1 MTTAYQLPE
10 DIGQK
15 SVIRNGKEVQ
25 AASEFPAGQTT
36 AEKSVPLVLPREG
49 YTYPII
55 DNYRNTTEVDRD
67 LLGFP
72 RVTTPYN
79 FLTRNDAYELT
90 EEDWIFDVTGLNERP
105 QLDGTQSA
113 RWTQQSKVSANYTPA
128 PDGQVKYNSSAS
140 SAQLFLNSNDGGFQ
154 RARICTKKRY
164 RYQPGRIVRASLAVK
179 MSVQETPVSVTRLWG
194 VGDTNDGFFVEC
206 SGDGVGDRLQILY
219 RNSAGNGLRYETRVP
234 RSEWTGDPLDGT
246 GKSKANLDL
255 SKAHMWLV
263 EWGWYGASD
272 VKFYCFLVDEDE
284 DLPTSITQIP
294 RARWILAHELI
305 LADTSVRND
314 LSESDGGT
322 GTRSYD
328 VPSLRTPSLPI
339 WVEINNSGNIARSE
353 FIERYGAS
361 VLVDGGTV
369 DRSKI
374 AVVDAGFDASI
385 DPVVGG
391 TYSGAGTSVMTLRSK
406 EELVNDDGKLVDN
419 FLVTN
424 PLVLNVGASDL
435 VEIEVWKDPE
445 MVSPSEVGHI
455 NGRLP
460 YRTGDYVS
468 PFNLVPQLIT
478 SFDSTQT
485 EFAITQEDP
494 TNEFLTVNTQYD
506 SGDLLSLDVSFNDY
520 RVVKSGRKVCSFL
533 VDARGANIDLKE
545 FFSAYRENLTT
556 EYDAPTEFPITTD
569 TISVDTFNTTTG
581 VITVDNAFHVR
592 IYEGQRISKGSTNYY
607 VLSVDSSTSFKLKAA
622 KVNTTPVLSG
632 IAAGD
637 TLVAHY
643 ELDLTSNVAASL
655 KPIYRSEVVFLAKP
669 FNASYSALDP
679 TQEYNAEW
687 MSLVNATSS
696 DAYSVQTAPTV
707 NMYLTNG
714 VV

>member
-36 AEKSVPLVLPREG
+36 ASKSVPTVLPRED
-49 YTYPII
+49 YTFPII

-79 FLTRNDAYELT
+79 FLTRNDAYELN
-90 EEDWIFDVTGLNERP
+90 EDDWIVDVTGLNERP
-105 QLDGTQSA
+105 QLDSTQSA
-113 RWTQQSKVSANYTPA
+113 RWTQLFNASSEYSPA
-128 PDGQVKYNSSAS
+128 PNGEVKYNAPAS

-154 RARICTKKRY
+154 RARVCTKKRY
-164 RYQPGRIVRASLAVK
+164 RYQPGRIVRTSLAVE
-179 MSVQETPVSVTRLWG
+179 MSVQETPISVTRLWG

-219 RNSAGNGLRYETRVP
+219 RYSAGNGLRFETRVP
-234 RSEWTGDPLDGT
+234 SSQSTGDPLDGT
-246 GKSKANLDL
+246 GQSKANLDL
-255 SKAHMWLV
+255 SKSHMWLI

-272 VKFYCFLVDEDE
+272 VKFYCFLVDKDE
-284 DLPTSITQIP
+284 ELPTSITQIP
-294 RARWILAHELI
+294 RARWILAHELV
-305 LADTSVRND
+305 LADTPVRND
-314 LSESDGGT
+314 LSELDGG
-322 GTRSYD
+322 GSTRGYD
-328 VPSLRTPSLPI
+328 VPSLRTPSLPV

-353 FIERYGAS
+353 YIERFGVS
-361 VLVDGGTV
+361 VLVDGGTT

-374 AVVDAGFDASI
+374 TVVDGGFDSYV
-385 DPVVGG
+385 DPVIGG
-391 TYSGAGTSVMTLRSK
+391 NYNGASLPVMTLRSK
-406 EELVNDDGKLVDN
+406 EQLVNDDNKTVDN
-419 FLVTN
+419 FLVTT

-445 MVSPSEVGHI
+445 MVPPSEVGHF

-460 YRTGDYVS
+460 FKTGDYVS
-468 PFNLVPQLIT
+468 PFNLVPEFLT
-478 SFDSTQT
+478 GFDDTGT
-485 EFAITQEDP
+485 EFGLTQEDP
-494 TNEFLTVNTQYD
+494 TNEYLTVTSPYD
-506 SGDLLSLDVSFNDY
+506 SSDLLSVDVSFSDT

-533 VDARGANIDLKE
+533 VDARGASIDLKE
-545 FFSAYRENLTT
+545 FFSAFRESLST

-581 VITVDNAFHVR
+581 LITVENAFRLRLYV
-592 IYEGQRISKGSTNYY
+592 GQRITKGLTNYY
-607 VLSVDSSTSFKLKAA
+607 VHSIDSSTSFKLKAA
-622 KVNTTPVLSG
+622 KVNTTPVLTG
-632 IAAGD
+632 ISAGD

-655 KPIYRSEVVFLAKP
+655 KPIYRSELVFLAKP
-669 FNASYSALDP
+669 FNASYSAFDP
-679 TQEYNAEW
+679 AQEYNAEW
-687 MSLVNATSS
+687 MSLVKATSS

>member
-1 MTTAYQLPE
+1 MTKAYQLPE

-36 AEKSVPLVLPREG
+36 ASKSVPTVLPREQ
-49 YTYPII
+49 YTLPII

-79 FLTRNDAYELT
+79 FLTRNDAYEIT

-105 QLDGTQSA
+105 QLDSTQSA
-113 RWTQQSKVSANYTPA
+113 RWTQLFNASSGYSPSPNGEIRYNA
-128 PDGQVKYNSSAS
+128 PGS

-164 RYQPGRIVRASLAVK
+164 RYQPGRIVRTSLAVK

-234 RSEWTGDPLDGT
+234 RSQWTGDPLDGT
-246 GKSKANLDL
+246 GQSKANLDL
-255 SKAHMWLV
+255 TNTFMTLI

-272 VKFYCFLVDEDE
+272 VKIYFFLVDKDE

-294 RARWILAHELI
+294 RARWILAHELV
-305 LADTSVRND
+305 LADTAVRND
-314 LSESDGGT
+314 LSELDGGG

-328 VPSLRTPSLPI
+328 VPSLRTPSLPV

-353 FIERYGAS
+353 FIERFGVS
-361 VLVDGGTV
+361 VLVDGGST
-369 DRSKI
+369 DRAKI
-374 AVVDAGFDASI
+374 SVVDAGFDSAI
-385 DPVVGG
+385 EPKLGG
-391 TYSGAGTSVMTLRSK
+391 NYSGAGTSVMTVRSK
-406 EELVNDDGKLVDN
+406 EKLINDDGKLVDN
-419 FLVTN
+419 FLFTS

-445 MVSPSEVGHI
+445 MVPPTEVGHI

-460 YRTGDYVS
+460 YASGDYVS
-468 PFNLVPQLIT
+468 PFNLVPEIIT
-478 SFDSTQT
+478 GRDGTQT
-485 EFAITQEDP
+485 EFGLTQEDP
-494 TNEFLTVNTQYD
+494 NNFFLTVNTPYD
-506 SGDLLSLDVSFNDY
+506 SSDLLSVDVSFNDK
-520 RVVKSGRKVCSFL
+520 RVVKSGRRICSFL
-533 VDARGANIDLKE
+533 VDTRGASIDLKE
-545 FFSAYRENLTT
+545 FFSAYRETLST
-556 EYDAPTEFPITTD
+556 EYDAPSEFPVVTD
-569 TISVDTFNTTTG
+569 TISVNTFNSSTG
-581 VITVDNAFHVR
+581 LITVDNAFR
-592 IYEGQRISKGSTNYY
+592 LRLYIGQRVSKGTTDYY
-607 VLSVDSSTSFKLKAA
+607 VQSLDSSTSFKLKAA
-622 KVNTTPVLSG
+622 KVNTTPVLTG
-632 IAAGD
+632 ISAGD

-669 FNASYSALDP
+669 FNVSYSAFDP
-679 TQEYNAEW
+679 AQEYNAEW
-687 MSLVNATSS
+687 MGLVEATSS
-696 DAYSVQTAPTV
+696 DAYSVQAAPTV

>member
-36 AEKSVPLVLPREG
+36 ASKSVPTVLPRED

-55 DNYRNTTEVDRD
+55 DNYRNSTEVDRD

-79 FLTRNDAYELT
+79 FLTRNDAYELN
-90 EEDWIFDVTGLNERP
+90 EDDWIVDVTGLNERP
-105 QLDGTQSA
+105 QLDSTQSA
-113 RWTQQSKVSANYTPA
+113 RWTQLFNASSEYSPA
-128 PDGQVKYNSSAS
+128 PNGEVKYNPPAS
-140 SAQLFLNSNDGGFQ
+140 SAQLFLNSNEGGFQ
-154 RARICTKKRY
+154 RARVCTKKRY
-164 RYQPGRIVRASLAVK
+164 RYQPGRIVRTSLAVE
-179 MSVQETPVSVTRLWG
+179 MSVQETPISVTRLWG

-206 SGDGVGDRLQILY
+206 SGDGVADRLQILY
-219 RNSAGNGLRYETRVP
+219 RNSAGNGLRFETRVP
-234 RSEWTGDPLDGT
+234 RSQWTGDPLDGT
-246 GKSKANLDL
+246 GQSKANLDL
-255 SKAHMWLV
+255 SKSHMWLI

-272 VKFYCFLVDEDE
+272 VKFYCFLVDKDE
-284 DLPTSITQIP
+284 ELPTSITQIP
-294 RARWILAHELI
+294 RARWILAHELV
-305 LADTSVRND
+305 LADTAVRND
-314 LSESDGGT
+314 LSELDGG
-322 GTRSYD
+322 GGSRAYD
-328 VPSLRTPSLPI
+328 VPSLRTPSLPV

-353 FIERYGAS
+353 YIERFGVS
-361 VLVDGGTV
+361 VLVDGGTT

-374 AVVDAGFDASI
+374 TVVDGAFDSYV
-385 DPVVGG
+385 DPVIGG
-391 TYSGAGTSVMTLRSK
+391 NYNGASLPVMTLRSK
-406 EELVNDDGKLVDN
+406 EQLVNDDDKKVDN
-419 FLVTN
+419 FLVTT

-445 MVSPSEVGHI
+445 MVPPSEVGHF

-460 YRTGDYVS
+460 FMKGDYVS
-468 PFNLVPQLIT
+468 PFNLVPEFLT
-478 SFDSTQT
+478 SFDDTGA
-485 EFAITQEDP
+485 EFGLTQEDP
-494 TNEFLTVNTQYD
+494 TNEYLTVTSPYD
-506 SGDLLSLDVSFNDY
+506 SSDLLSVDVSFSDT

-533 VDARGANIDLKE
+533 VDARGASIDLKE
-545 FFSAYRENLTT
+545 FFSAYRESLST

-569 TISVDTFNTTTG
+569 TISVNTFNSSTG
-581 VITVDNAFHVR
+581 LITVDNAFRLRLYV
-592 IYEGQRISKGSTNYY
+592 GQRITKGLTNYY
-607 VLSVDSSTSFKLKAA
+607 VHSIDSSTSFKLKAA
-622 KVNTTPVLSG
+622 KVNTTPVLTG
-632 IAAGD
+632 ISAGD

-655 KPIYRSEVVFLAKP
+655 KPIYRSELVFLAKP
-669 FNASYSALDP
+669 FNASYSAFDP
-679 TQEYNAEW
+679 AQEYNAEW
-687 MSLVNATSS
+687 MSLVKATSS

>member
-36 AEKSVPLVLPREG
+36 ASKSVPTVLPRED
-49 YTYPII
+49 YTFPII

-79 FLTRNDAYELT
+79 FLTRNDAYELN
-90 EEDWIFDVTGLNERP
+90 EDDWIVDVTGLNERP
-105 QLDGTQSA
+105 QLDSTQSA
-113 RWTQQSKVSANYTPA
+113 RWTQLFNASSEYSPA
-128 PDGQVKYNSSAS
+128 PNGEVKYNPPAS

-154 RARICTKKRY
+154 RARVCTKKRY
-164 RYQPGRIVRASLAVK
+164 RYQPGRIVRTSLAVE
-179 MSVQETPVSVTRLWG
+179 MSVQETPISVTRLWG

-219 RNSAGNGLRYETRVP
+219 RNSAGNGLRFETRVP
-234 RSEWTGDPLDGT
+234 RSQWTGDPLDGT
-246 GKSKANLDL
+246 GQSKANLDL
-255 SKAHMWLV
+255 SKSHMWLI

-272 VKFYCFLVDEDE
+272 VKFYCFLVDKDE
-284 DLPTSITQIP
+284 ELPTSITQIP
-294 RARWILAHELI
+294 RARWILAHELV
-305 LADTSVRND
+305 LADTAVRND
-314 LSESDGGT
+314 LSELDGG
-322 GTRSYD
+322 GGSRGYD
-328 VPSLRTPSLPI
+328 VPSLRTPSLPV

-353 FIERYGAS
+353 YIERFGVS
-361 VLVDGGTV
+361 VLVDGGTT

-374 AVVDAGFDASI
+374 TVVDGSFDSYV
-385 DPVVGG
+385 DPVIGG
-391 TYSGAGTSVMTLRSK
+391 NYNGASLPVMTLRSK
-406 EELVNDDGKLVDN
+406 EQLVNDDDKKVDN
-419 FLVTN
+419 FLVTT

-445 MVSPSEVGHI
+445 MVPPSEVGHF

-460 YRTGDYVS
+460 FMKGDYVS
-468 PFNLVPQLIT
+468 PFNLVPEFLT
-478 SFDSTQT
+478 GFDDTGA
-485 EFAITQEDP
+485 EFGLTQEDP
-494 TNEFLTVNTQYD
+494 TNEYLTVTSPYD
-506 SGDLLSLDVSFNDY
+506 SSDLLSVDVSFSDT

-533 VDARGANIDLKE
+533 VDARGASIDLKE
-545 FFSAYRENLTT
+545 FFSAYRESLST

-569 TISVDTFNTTTG
+569 TISVNTFNSSTG
-581 VITVDNAFHVR
+581 LITVDNAFRLRLYV
-592 IYEGQRISKGSTNYY
+592 GQRITKGLTNYY
-607 VLSVDSSTSFKLKAA
+607 VHSIDSSTSFKLKAA
-622 KVNTTPVLSG
+622 KVNTTPVLTG
-632 IAAGD
+632 ISAGD

-655 KPIYRSEVVFLAKP
+655 KPIYRSELVFLAKP
-669 FNASYSALDP
+669 FNATYSAFDP
-679 TQEYNAEW
+679 AQEYNAEW
-687 MSLVNATSS
+687 MSLVKATSS